1 MSEDFVAGQ
10 RLGDYEI
17 LGVLGAGGMGKVY
30 KVRNVISD
38 RVEAMKILL
47 PNLAD
52 QKDLADRFLREIKLL
67 ASLNHPNIAVLR
79 TALTLDN
86 QLVMIMEYVEGMTLA
101 SRLQQGPIPAADAVN
116 YTDQILAALSFA
128 HQRNVIH
135 RDIKP
140 ANIMLT
146 PQGVVKLM
154 DFGIA
159 RPSNEA
165 GLTIT
170 GTTLG
175 SVNYMPPE
183 QVKGEPV
190 DARSD
195 LYSLGVS
202 LYEMVTGQL
211 PFIGH
216 SSYSLMSAHLE
227 ETPKP
232 PITLRPDLPAGL
244 NEIILMALAKEPG
257 DRFQS
262 ANAFRNALRNVLPTA
277 ATPEPN
283 PRGPD
288 TVAEPKPVP
297 AGILQTTPS
306 PASATQAVASPP
318 NQPIPAVATATL
330 PPVATSTQ
338 LPQGGRRGLYM
349 ALGALIVVGVLF
361 AAGLY
366 LPRRARTQANA
377 GSANPPP
384 AKSAFSI
391 SNAEPA
397 KPMADRS
404 SGPSQ
409 PTNPPPDEP
418 SNPAAAATSGT
429 TDVSRSND
437 VSLPKLRAKIA
448 PAEAKHRSSPAKDY
462 PLTANTQTMS
472 AQPSGQDTRQPSGS
486 DQNSQVTAPA
496 DADLE
501 EVEHQAD
508 QLNSRA
514 SALSQSIEGLR
525 RQQSAQGYGLR
536 GDIVASEERM
546 KTDLSKAQSALEQ
559 QNAAKAKKFL
569 DMAEVEVE
577 KLEKFLGR

>member
-1 MSEDFVAGQ
+1 MRTSGHDAGAQTQPRRDLQNERPWRADQQISAPAVRSTTPTDRCFPSFLDTNFDSRSCRCSRYSRAGRMRLDCCCLPSTPDVACAPDGGGRARPAAIAKNRCGSGGRDKTVAKGSGTAILSGTTCPGRSSPMSEDFVAGQ

-67 ASLNHPNIAVLR
+67 ASLNHPNIAALR

-86 QLVMIMEYVEGMTLA
+86 RLVMIMEYVEGMTLA

-165 GLTIT
+165 GLTMT

-190 DARSD
+190 DERSD

-211 PFIGH
+211 PFMGH

-232 PITLRPDLPAGL
+232 PITVRPDLPAGL

-257 DRFQS
+257 ERFQS

-277 ATPEPN
+277 ST
-283 PRGPD
+283 
-288 TVAEPKPVP
+288 AEPHPGGQDSVSEPRP
-297 AGILQTTPS
+297 APAAGMLQPTPS
-306 PASATQAVASPP
+306 LASRIQA
-318 NQPIPAVATATL
+318 
-330 PPVATSTQ
+330 
-338 LPQGGRRGLYM
+338 
-349 ALGALIVVGVLF
+349 
-361 AAGLY
+361 
-366 LPRRARTQANA
+366 
-377 GSANPPP
+377 
-384 AKSAFSI
+384 
-391 SNAEPA
+391 
-397 KPMADRS
+397 
-404 SGPSQ
+404 
-409 PTNPPPDEP
+409 
-418 SNPAAAATSGT
+418 
-429 TDVSRSND
+429 
-437 VSLPKLRAKIA
+437 
-448 PAEAKHRSSPAKDY
+448 
-462 PLTANTQTMS
+462 
-472 AQPSGQDTRQPSGS
+472 
-486 DQNSQVTAPA
+486 
-496 DADLE
+496 
-501 EVEHQAD
+501 
-508 QLNSRA
+508 
-514 SALSQSIEGLR
+514 
-525 RQQSAQGYGLR
+525 
-536 GDIVASEERM
+536 
-546 KTDLSKAQSALEQ
+546 
-559 QNAAKAKKFL
+559 
-569 DMAEVEVE
+569 
-577 KLEKFLGR
+577 